1 MVRGHLEV
9 VLGCSGRQEDP
20 TTSIDGLSVSL
31 LDLAFRGLAAG
42 EEGEGEAPVLVT
54 LGKRCGPVTWR
65 LMWRPSRRF
74 KCPAAPQGVGFPPL
88 AERPISELGWL
99 ACWLV

>member
-1 MVRGHLEV
+1 M
-9 VLGCSGRQEDP
+9 GRTP
-20 TTSIDGLSVSL
+20 TTLTDPRTSMSVCLSGEPAIGPERTKALTSGIDGPSVSL

-65 LMWRPSRRF
+65 LM
-74 KCPAAPQGVGFPPL
+74 APKPPF
-88 AERPISELGWL
+88 
-99 ACWLV
+99 